1 MKIGQHDTAVDYL
14 EKSYQ
19 LDPRDKEL
27 EAYLN
32 ELRSD
37 NRGYISV
44 PSDGR

>member
-1 MKIGQHDTAVDYL
+1 
-14 EKSYQ
+14 

-44 PSDGR
+44 PIDGR